1 DPNLRFP
8 VEDLSSHLKKMR
20 TRFIHDMDDDFNTP
34 AALSFI
40 FEAVKKANLL
50 LREGQ
55 SLDKDSQ
62 QVLLKTREKIKN
74 LGDILGLFQKEEKK
88 RLGEQEKKL
97 IEILV
102 NIREKLREKKDWKL
116 ADEIRKKLDELGIE
130 LEDKRAETVWRTKS

>member
-1 DPNLRFP
+1 
-8 VEDLSSHLKKMR
+8 
-20 TRFIHDMDDDFNTP
+20 MDG
-34 AALSFI
+34 S
-40 FEAVKKANLL
+40 
-50 LREGQ
+50 
-55 SLDKDSQ
+55 SQ

-130 LEDKRAETVWRTKS
+130 LEDKRTRTVWRTKS